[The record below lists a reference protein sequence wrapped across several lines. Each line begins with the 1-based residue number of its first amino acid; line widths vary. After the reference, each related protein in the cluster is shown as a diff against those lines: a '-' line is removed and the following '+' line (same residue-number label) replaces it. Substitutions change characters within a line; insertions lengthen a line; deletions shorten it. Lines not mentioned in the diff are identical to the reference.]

1 MVIEM
6 YDKIIIR
13 KLEKKDNP
21 ALAIIIR
28 NSLAE
33 FGADKPGT
41 VYFDPTTDDLFTLFM
56 KEQSYYFVAE
66 KDGIILGGGGI
77 YPSDGLPTDTCELVK
92 MYLEPA
98 SRQLG
103 LGRKLI
109 SLCLGKAKESG
120 FKKVYLE
127 TLPEL
132 KKAVKV
138 YEKFGFTY
146 LTSPLGDTGHFGC
159 NVWMMHNLS
168 D

>member
-1 MVIEM
+1 MLFDID
-6 YDKIIIR
+6 DKIIIR

-33 FGADKPGT
+33 FGANKPGT

-56 KEQSYYFVAE
+56 KEKSYYFVAE
-66 KDGIILGGGGI
+66 KEGIILGGGGI
-77 YPSDGLPTDTCELVK
+77 FPSDGLPPDTCELVK
-92 MYLEPA
+92 MYLAPA

-109 SLCLGKAKESG
+109 SLCLEKAKESG

-132 KKAVKV
+132 QKAVKV

-146 LTSPLGDTGHFGC
+146 LSGPLGNTGHYGC
-159 NVWMMHNLS
+159 NVWMMNDLS
-168 D
+168 E